1 MESQII
7 KYYLPDEVVIHNE
20 ATSAW
25 VSFYGLVLDIT
36 PLFTVALE
44 KQPTLE
50 KRLRWLLAFAGKD
63 LSSFFTEN
71 PIAPTERTNCHGK
84 RVPIFLPSLERNPV
98 TGRRWWRD
106 PSLAIGR
113 VTRFAC
119 PVKIINTL
127 TFHATEMVVC
137 CEDTVAVVRQKYA
150 ERYND
155 GAHQYEWRR
164 DLRRGTE
171 KGKLRLDKTLQG
183 NGFFAEDF
191 GTLPIIWIFYI
202 SPPDDDNDDD
212 DDGASVDRGDDDTGS
227 FSGKRNPT
235 GE

>member
-7 KYYLPDEVVIHNE
+7 KYYLPGEVVIHNE

-25 VSFYGLVLDIT
+25 VSLYGLVLDIT

-44 KQPTLE
+44 KQPPLK
-50 KRLRWLLAFAGKD
+50 KRLRWLLAFTGKD
-63 LSSFFTEN
+63 LSSFFAEN
-71 PIAPTERTNCHGK
+71 PIAPTERTNRHGK
-84 RVPIFLPSLERNPV
+84 RVPIFLPSLERNPI

-106 PSLAIGR
+106 RSLTIGR

-150 ERYND
+150 ERYNA
-155 GAHQYEWRR
+155 GAYQYEWRR
-164 DLRRGTE
+164 DLRCGTE

-183 NGFFAEDF
+183 NGFFAEDY

-202 SPPDDDNDDD
+202 SPSDDD
-212 DDGASVDRGDDDTGS
+212 DDVVGDDCAPVDRCDDTGS
-227 FSGKRNPT
+227 FSGKRNPA